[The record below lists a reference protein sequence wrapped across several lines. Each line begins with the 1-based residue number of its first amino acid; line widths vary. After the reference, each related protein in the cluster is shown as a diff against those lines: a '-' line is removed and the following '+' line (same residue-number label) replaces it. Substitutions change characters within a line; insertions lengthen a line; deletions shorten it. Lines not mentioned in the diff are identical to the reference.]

1 MALFFDGPVSIDDA
15 INFVREVPIPS
26 NNALTM
32 MFPRRDV
39 VGDELDFTELTITNR
54 VIKFRTWDGAFKPVP
69 RDTGLEKRVKMPPLG
84 GFLEVGEYER
94 RQIEFASSGGTLT
107 QRLVDAVY
115 NDLAN
120 LTRYAYNRIELAW
133 GDLLTDGKLTISEN
147 GLIQEIDYGLAAG
160 QNVTPGV
167 LWSTV
172 ATADPLA
179 NLIAWNAVY
188 AAANGGM
195 GFGRFLTTTEV
206 VNYLISNTKLINAIR
221 GSAAGV
227 TMVSID
233 EINRLFN
240 SFGLPSLEVPT
251 LAAQNGG
258 SLYNSSMDV
267 DGVTTRVLAANKFL
281 ALPADLGTL
290 GTTAWGMPTT
300 AMDLAA
306 SKNVQVEV
314 APGLVGILDRES
326 DPPYRKRTY
335 VDGVGMPALVDV
347 KKLFVATVA

>member
-15 INFVREVPIPS
+15 ISFVQQVPIPS
-26 NNALTM
+26 NNALTAL
-32 MFPRRDV
+32 FPRRDV
-39 VGDELDFTELTITNR
+39 TGDELDFTQITLTNR
-54 VIKFRTWDGAFKPVP
+54 IVKFRPWDGSFKPVP
-69 RDTGLEKRVKMPPLG
+69 RDTGLEKRVKMPALG

-94 RQIEFASSGGTLT
+94 RQIEFANTGGTLT
-107 QRLVDAVY
+107 RALVDAVY

-133 GDLLTDGKLTISEN
+133 GDLLTDGILTLNEGGIN
-147 GLIQEIDYGLAAG
+147 QTIDYGLAGG
-160 QNVTPGV
+160 QNVTPAI
-167 LWSTV
+167 LWSSP
-172 ATADPLA
+172 ATAVPLT

-188 AAANGGM
+188 AAANGGQ

-206 VNYLISNTKLINAIR
+206 VNYLISNTQLINAIR

-233 EINRLFN
+233 EINRLFQG
-240 SFGLPSLEVPT
+240 FGLPTLEVPS
-251 LAAQNGG
+251 LSAQNGG

-267 DGVTTRVLAANKFL
+267 DGVTTRVLAANKFIG
-281 ALPADLGTL
+281 LPADLGTL
-290 GTTAWGMPTT
+290 GVTAWGTPTT
-300 AMDLAA
+300 SMDLAA
-306 SKNVQVEV
+306 AKNVQVQV

-347 KKLFVATVA
+347 RKLFVATVA